1 MKELLTNLG
10 LTEEQAETV
19 AKEIEKLPMIPKQR
33 FDEVN
38 NKKKALQEEITKYEQ
53 SIEELK
59 NNANGNEELTKQI
72 EELQNAQSTL
82 KSEYEQKLVQERLNA
97 ALKLELNGKFH
108 DIDYTIGKLNKDLIK
123 VDENGKII
131 EGLNEQVEAI
141 KEQYAFNVI
150 QPKQEE
156 TEQIPPTNILGWKPA
171 QPPKQDDTPTSL
183 GAQFAA
189 MMNGK

>member
-1 MKELLTNLG
+1 MKDLLLNLG
-10 LTEEQAETV
+10 LNEEQAETV

-72 EELQNAQSTL
+72 EELQAQQSTL
-82 KSEYEQKLVQERLNA
+82 KTEYEEKLVSERLNA
-97 ALKLELNGKFH
+97 ALKMELNGKFH
-108 DIDYTIGKLNKDLIK
+108 DIDYTIGKLDKSLIK
-123 VDENGKII
+123 VDENGKIL
-131 EGLNEQVEAI
+131 EGLNEQVETI

-150 QPKQEE
+150 QPKVEE
-156 TEQIPPTNILGWKPA
+156 PQPTSPTNILGWKPS
-171 QPPKQDDTPTSL
+171 QPPTQTEEPTSL
-183 GAQFAA
+183 GAKFAA